1 MFVHPQTVF
10 NERGVHYVFNH
21 MDIEIRYHDGTGE
34 DWDGSRLMS
43 AKVTPRR
50 YENLLLFMILII
62 LGPSL
67 EAAVLLLS
75 TISCKSDTCT
85 WSRLH

>member
-21 MDIEIRYHDGTGE
+21 IDIEIRYHDGTGE

-50 YENLLLFMILII
+50 YENLLFFMILIT

-67 EAAVLLLS
+67 KVPLQRNFTFLFL
-75 TISCKSDTCT
+75 TFFLC
-85 WSRLH
+85 